1 MVNMLISGTAGESMT
16 HETAENILV
25 GHFEPN
31 DHRHSWLVAAG
42 SNPAYEQFALQCP
55 RIRDMMLTN
64 AYNTWE
70 WMVVVLQSA
79 CTKKTNPS
87 NFCADATRFYSSTI
101 LVVFVQLE
109 LDMEIRLLLHTVSSS
124 CY

>member
-31 DHRHSWLVAAG
+31 DHPHSWLVAAG

-55 RIRDMMLTN
+55 RDVVHVAGML
-64 AYNTWE
+64 Y
-70 WMVVVLQSA
+70 
-79 CTKKTNPS
+79 
-87 NFCADATRFYSSTI
+87 
-101 LVVFVQLE
+101 
-109 LDMEIRLLLHTVSSS
+109 EI
-124 CY
+124 